1 MAAVLMMIFNFLATR
16 FAVVAAFMAN
26 AWLVVASSTAAMW
39 AVRATVVVAIY
50 LWMPLPGWLLALP
63 GQLDSLPAGLV
74 WLLDVCEFR
83 TGVGIVLG
91 AWGLRLVVRLGFRLL
106 G

>member
-1 MAAVLMMIFNFLATR
+1 MAAVLLMIFNFVASR
-16 FAVVAAFMAN
+16 FLLVAAFLAN
-26 AWLVVASSTAAMW
+26 AWLVMASSTAAMW
-39 AVRATVVVAIY
+39 AVRAAVVVAIY
-50 LWMPLPGWLLALP
+50 LWMPLPSWLLALP
-63 GQLDSLPAGLV
+63 GQLGSLPAGLV

-91 AWGLRLVVRLGFRLL
+91 AWGIRLVVRLGFRLL